1 MAPDQPPAGPLPFLS
16 AVYTDALEMF
26 PKCKL
31 DKKGVCDVTE
41 TKASQLRSSEGV
53 VASVHDAEKSLS
65 PQSKLLT
72 GFGRD

>member
-16 AVYTDALEMF
+16 AVYMDALEMF

-31 DKKGVCDVTE
+31 DEKGVGDVTE
-41 TKASQLRSSEGV
+41 TKESQLRSSEWGMV
-53 VASVHDAEKSLS
+53 RVRIAEKSLS
-65 PQSKLLT
+65 PQFKLLT